1 MSGCNIVEHLASYL
15 FPMSLSLLQSKSF
28 TDKNYLLI
36 GDVWGGGGAIEWSQN
51 SFSNILTDIMDSR
64 MFEYGLRYIVN
75 VTDAPRV
82 YDFSAG
88 KLS

>member
-1 MSGCNIVEHLASYL
+1 M
-15 FPMSLSLLQSKSF
+15 F
-28 TDKNYLLI
+28 
-36 GDVWGGGGAIEWSQN
+36 GGGAIEWPQN

-75 VTDAPRV
+75 VTDAPWV

-88 KLS
+88 KLSW